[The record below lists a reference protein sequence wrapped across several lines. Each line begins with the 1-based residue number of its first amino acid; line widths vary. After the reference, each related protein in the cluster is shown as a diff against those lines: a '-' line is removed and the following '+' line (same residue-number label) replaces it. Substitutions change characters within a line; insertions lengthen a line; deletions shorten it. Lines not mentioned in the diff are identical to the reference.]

1 MAKSLQELLA
11 SRSPESQARI
21 QKWLM
26 NYCWKLSFT
35 LFVKS

>member
-1 MAKSLQELLA
+1 MAKTLQELLIA
-11 SRSPESQARI
+11 LQRVKLVFN
-21 QKWLM
+21 KWRM